1 MQWYMPHYPTALLH
15 VIRAL
20 MGTNFF
26 YGNLGCMGGT
36 DSMTGSGGLGGLAG
50 LGECLGLCE
59 LDCSHERCLGVGI
72 GRLDRTVATSMACW
86 RSLAATACAS
96 DTAAATARATASSMA
111 ACACACAAAA
121 TASATS
127 AAAAVEPPPQRA
139 AAAPRR
145 FLGRASAARDD
156 AAPARAR
163 SAPGSRR
170 GWPHA
175 HAGAPPRQPQR
186 ARARGTP
193 LRALRSKLA
202 LERVQRGRAS
212 MEMAA

>member
-121 TASATS
+121 TASAT
-127 AAAAVEPPPQRA
+127 
-139 AAAPRR
+139 
-145 FLGRASAARDD
+145 
-156 AAPARAR
+156 
-163 SAPGSRR
+163 
-170 GWPHA
+170 
-175 HAGAPPRQPQR
+175 
-186 ARARGTP
+186 
-193 LRALRSKLA
+193 
-202 LERVQRGRAS
+202 
-212 MEMAA
+212 